1 MGDMATISIG
11 LLGVIFIVIPE
22 PATTITGIA
31 MTAYAADKLTK
42 GDDK

>member
-1 MGDMATISIG
+1 MGDMMDVGIG

-31 MTAYAADKLTK
+31 MTAYAANQLTK